1 MKKLNAL
8 SAQPYISTAVL
19 IIVAIWVS
27 LTFMPFRAQ
36 SLGGVYL
43 LAAALI
49 WHTIVLHLHRK
60 QKASQNQTQTRS
72 H

>member
-1 MKKLNAL
+1 MKKLNTL
-8 SAQPYISTAVL
+8 NAQLYISTAALV
-19 IIVAIWVS
+19 IVAIWVS

-60 QKASQNQTQTRS
+60 REFSQNQNQN